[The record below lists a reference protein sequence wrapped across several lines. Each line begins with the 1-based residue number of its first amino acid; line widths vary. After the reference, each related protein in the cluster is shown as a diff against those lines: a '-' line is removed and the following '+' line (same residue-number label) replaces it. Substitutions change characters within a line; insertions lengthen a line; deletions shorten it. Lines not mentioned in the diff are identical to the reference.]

1 MTQNYIVTAHKSTA
15 VTDAVTGN
23 FTSPD
28 DINLIE
34 ARGSSLLVNLVT
46 PEGLKPILDANI
58 YGRIAIIQ
66 LFRPKVCIV
75 EVYLPPDA

>member
-75 EVYLPPDA
+75 EVYPPPDA